1 MFGIDEAIFR
11 ALHGENP
18 HSVLTYVS
26 LLLTAVGS
34 GFTTLVAIPL
44 LLRARSRPFIAE
56 LVLVVLVVAVVV
68 FAIKAGVGRTRP
80 YLSLPHVHALYMIFQ
95 PPTDHSFPSGH
106 AAGSFS
112 TSTFLVFRWPAQ
124 LGVWSRVGLFALAT
138 AIGLSRIYLGVHYPS
153 DVASGA
159 LLGFAFGAAFGLG
172 FRRRAARIAEASR
185 EVGS

>member
-18 HSVLTYVS
+18 HSALTYLS

-34 GFTTLVAIPL
+34 GFTMLVAVPL
-44 LLRARSRPFIAE
+44 LLRSRTRPFVAE
-56 LVLVVLVVAVVV
+56 LVAVVVVVAVVV
-68 FAIKAGVGRTRP
+68 FAIKACVGRTRP
-80 YLSLPHVHALYMIFQ
+80 YLYLPHVHALYMMFQ
-95 PPTDHSFPSGH
+95 PPVDHSFPSGH

-112 TSTFLVFRWPAQ
+112 TVTFLAFRWPRQ
-124 LGVWSRVGLFALAT
+124 LGVRSKVGLFALAT

-159 LLGFAFGAAFGLG
+159 LLGFAFGATFGVA
-172 FRRRAARIAEASR
+172 FRRRAARLADATEEAHP
-185 EVGS
+185 